1 MDTHYFWAQNP
12 NVAIRTLM
20 RWRLSGCEYVHPL
33 AEHKLDDGGYTMHIG
48 LVFPS
53 RYDVETHN
61 PVATLIE
68 TRGPLTYGLHYAQLV
83 APAGPVLYV
92 V

>member
-33 AEHKLDDGGYTMHIG
+33 AERHL
-48 LVFPS
+48 
-53 RYDVETHN
+53 
-61 PVATLIE
+61 
-68 TRGPLTYGLHYAQLV
+68 TRWLFRQILRSARAPCV
-83 APAGPVLYV
+83 APHVI
-92 V
+92 